1 MNVDDFLKKS
11 SLIRYSKKALFRDA
25 AGIATLARHEGLEG
39 HARAVEIRLE
49 SRETK

>member
-1 MNVDDFLKKS
+1 KKS
-11 SLIRYSKKALFRDA
+11 SLIRYSKEALLRDA

-49 SRETK
+49 GRESQ